1 MNDRDLGGDKNK
13 ALRLISPGDIVCM
26 MRVFKYK
33 WFNHWARKDD
43 ISDAVL
49 LDAAEEIAAGK
60 VEADLGSCLFKKRL
74 PRTGGGKRGGYRVI
88 VGYKKPN
95 RERIIF
101 LYAFAKSDKANM
113 SAKEEAALSLV
124 AESFV
129 STDEQQL
136 QRLLA
141 AGSIW
146 EVQP

>member
-1 MNDRDLGGDKNK
+1 
-13 ALRLISPGDIVCM
+13 M
-26 MRVFKYK
+26 MRVFKNK
-33 WFNHWARKDD
+33 WFNHWARKED
-43 ISDAVL
+43 IPDAVL
-49 LDAAEEIAAGK
+49 LDAAEEMAAGK
-60 VEADLGSCLFKKRL
+60 VEADLGGCLFKKRL

-95 RERIIF
+95 TGRIIF
-101 LYAFAKSDKANM
+101 LYAFAKSDKANI

-141 AGSIW
+141 TGSIW